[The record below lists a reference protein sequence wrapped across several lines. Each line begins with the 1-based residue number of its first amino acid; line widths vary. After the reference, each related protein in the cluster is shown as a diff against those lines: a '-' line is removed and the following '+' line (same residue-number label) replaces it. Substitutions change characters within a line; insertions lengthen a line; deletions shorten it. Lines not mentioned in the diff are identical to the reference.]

1 MWLLFFTPTIE
12 RDEEMK
18 LLIIDDEEGIRSS
31 LKSLFRSEGYTL
43 LEADDGLSGERLLR
57 EERPEVTIT
66 DIRLPGKSGLDL
78 LETVRKPSP
87 QRRSSSPATETL
99 TWRSKPLG
107 RGPSTS
113 SRSPSLPTESS
124 SPFATPSKR
133 RPSPRPVGEHW
144 RRNWQAP

>member
-1 MWLLFFTPTIE
+1 MTPRAGTMWLLFFTPTIE

-66 DIRLPGKSGLDL
+66 DEAPLTTCL
-78 LETVRKPSP
+78 LV
-87 QRRSSSPATETL
+87 
-99 TWRSKPLG
+99 
-107 RGPSTS
+107 ST
-113 SRSPSLPTESS
+113 
-124 SPFATPSKR
+124 
-133 RPSPRPVGEHW
+133 
-144 RRNWQAP
+144 